1 MNCDE
6 TRALFDD
13 YAAGSLP
20 DAAHRAIEGHL
31 RHCSACRRV
40 AADEH
45 RLRAAL
51 RALPMPR
58 PRAGF
63 AARALRTAR
72 LRNRRAQG
80 SHHYR
85 WFGAGFATALMAAVV
100 LWGGVTALRPDAP
113 IAAHVQMAV
122 NQVRTVG
129 LVIDAPDDLQGVEV
143 SMEVP
148 ANVELVGFPGR
159 RHLSWKTD
167 LRKGRNVLSLPI
179 VATGRG
185 EDEMRVSLFHHRK
198 SKTFRVLL
206 GVAEAQRAPGASAR
220 GAVSG

>member
-20 DAAHRAIEGHL
+20 DAAHRSIEAHL
-31 RHCSACRRV
+31 RQCSACRHV

-51 RALPMPR
+51 RALPVPEPR
-58 PRAGF
+58 SGF
-63 AARALRTAR
+63 TRRALRTAR
-72 LRNRRAQG
+72 ARNRRGLG

-85 WFGAGFATALMAAVV
+85 WFGAGFATAIVAAGVV
-100 LWGGVTALRPDAP
+100 WGGLTWMAPRTPVAAQLSMAL
-113 IAAHVQMAV
+113 

-129 LVIDAPDDLQGVEV
+129 LLIDAPADLYDVEV

-148 ANVELVGFPGR
+148 DNVELVGFPGR

-179 VATGRG
+179 VATGQG
-185 EDEMRVSLFHHRK
+185 EEEMRVNLVHRRK
-198 SKTFRVLL
+198 MKTFRVLL
-206 GVAEAQRAPGASAR
+206 GVAKETPRRPVTHVVPG
-220 GAVSG
+220 